1 MLNTVIWYHSY
12 VLERNISSGTV
23 DISEINALYF
33 ILNKMLSVSE
43 IFVFVLNV
51 SVQKMSTNIYPP
63 RVLHFHFSK
72 MRIVMQLPWGHPTAG
87 RAEIHQDIQNIIC
100 TALVRLINF
109 FLHDIFWCVFYVP
122 SSAHFWSWILPSYW
136 TQPFRDQ
143 PAWMLWWFV
152 TKVNINL
159 LGCNWL
165 FI

>member
-109 FLHDIFWCVFYVP
+109 FFFSVHDIFYGAFLCAVFSPLLELNTTILLNAAIQRPACVDAVMICNKSQYQ
-122 SSAHFWSWILPSYW
+122 SSRL
-136 TQPFRDQ
+136 
-143 PAWMLWWFV
+143 
-152 TKVNINL
+152 
-159 LGCNWL
+159 
-165 FI
+165 